1 MEEAKTGSGL
11 LRSEDWISVWTGAA
25 IIALVV
31 VGVRPAG
38 AGLSCGD
45 GIGGLFAPG
54 RLATTVGVGAALLV
68 LCVAGVGLMDGSARG
83 FAPGFAAMFALAWAA
98 RAVACDSAL
107 SDRGVNYAI
116 TSLALGLFVSNVI
129 GVPGW
134 LRNAMRTEYYI
145 KAGLVIL
152 GSSVLFGR
160 VLEAGLYGMVQAA
173 AVIAV
178 IWYLCYW
185 MARRLRVD
193 EEFSAMMATAVSICG
208 VSAAI
213 AACGAIDGDRK
224 KLSYVTSLVLVVAA
238 PMMILMPLAV
248 DWLGLSDVVGGAWIG
263 GTIDTTGAVV
273 VAGESIGDSATNA
286 ATIVKLSQNALLGV
300 AAFALSVW
308 WTVRGGA
315 SGTVHASGAAR
326 ESGTS
331 ATAGE
336 SGASATAGESGA
348 SATAGESDASAAAW
362 EPGASGAVGA
372 GKPEVSA
379 AVIWERF
386 PKFVL
391 GFLATSL
398 LFSFALG
405 DTLVDA
411 TSGVLKGMRTWLFA
425 VAFVCIGLETRLRD
439 LLSMQGGR
447 PAIAFVVAQAANV
460 AWTLLLAWVLFGGSI
475 FSVPDL

>member
-1 MEEAKTGSGL
+1 MRPTSSLDAVAKASAGEL
-11 LRSEDWISVWTGAA
+11 LRSEDWVSVWMGAA

-31 VGVRPAG
+31 VGVRPEA

-45 GIGGLFAPG
+45 GVGSLFAPG
-54 RLATTVGVGAALLV
+54 RSATTLGVGAALLV
-68 LCVAGVGLMDGSARG
+68 LCAAGVRLMEGSARG
-83 FAPGFAAMFALAWAA
+83 FAVGFAALFGLAWAA
-98 RAVACDSAL
+98 RAVACDSTL

-116 TSLALGLFVSNVI
+116 TSLALGLFISNVLR
-129 GVPGW
+129 VPEW
-134 LRNAMRTEYYI
+134 LRTAMRTEYYI

-160 VLEAGLYGMVQAA
+160 VLEAGMYGMVQAA

-178 IWYLCYW
+178 IWYLCFW
-185 MARRLRVD
+185 VARKLRVD

-213 AACGAIDGDRK
+213 AACGAISGDRR

-238 PMMILMPLAV
+238 PMMIVMPLAV

-315 SGTVHASGAAR
+315 DR
-326 ESGTS
+326 
-331 ATAGE
+331 
-336 SGASATAGESGA
+336 
-348 SATAGESDASAAAW
+348 
-362 EPGASGAVGA
+362 
-372 GKPEVSA
+372 PEVSA
-379 AVIWERF
+379 SVIWERF

-398 LFSFALG
+398 LFSFVLTDG
-405 DTLVDA
+405 MVDA
-411 TSGVLKGMRTWLFA
+411 TTSVLKGLRTWLFA
-425 VAFVCIGLETRLRD
+425 LAFVCIGLETRLRD
-439 LLSMQGGR
+439 LLAMQGGR
-447 PAIAFVVAQAANV
+447 PAAAFVIAQAANV
-460 AWTLLLAWVLFGGSI
+460 LWTLLLAWVLFGGSI

>member
-1 MEEAKTGSGL
+1 MNGL
-11 LRSEDWISVWTGAA
+11 LRSEDWLAVWMGGA

-31 VGVRPAG
+31 VGVRPDG
-38 AGLSCGD
+38 AGLSCSD

-54 RLATTVGVGAALLV
+54 RLATTLGVGAALLV
-68 LCVAGVGLMDGSARG
+68 LCTVGVRLMDGSARG
-83 FAPGFAAMFALAWAA
+83 FAPGFAAVFVLAFAA
-98 RAVACDSAL
+98 RAAACNSDL

-116 TSLALGLFVSNVI
+116 TSLALGLFISNVLK
-129 GVPGW
+129 VPGW

-145 KAGLVIL
+145 KAGLVVL
-152 GSSVLFGR
+152 GSSVLFSR
-160 VLEAGLYGMVQAA
+160 VVEAGMYGMVQAA

-178 IWYLCYW
+178 IWYLCFW
-185 MARRLRVD
+185 IARKLRVD

-213 AACGAIDGDRK
+213 AACGAIAGDRK

-248 DWLGLSDVVGGAWIG
+248 DWLGLSDIVGGAWIG

-315 SGTVHASGAAR
+315 SGVGGADR
-326 ESGTS
+326 
-331 ATAGE
+331 
-336 SGASATAGESGA
+336 
-348 SATAGESDASAAAW
+348 
-362 EPGASGAVGA
+362 
-372 GKPEVSA
+372 PEVSA
-379 AVIWERF
+379 SVIWERF

-398 LFSFALG
+398 LFSFVLT
-405 DTLVDA
+405 DPLVDA
-411 TSGVLKGMRTWLFA
+411 TAGVLKGMRTWLFA

-447 PAIAFVVAQAANV
+447 PAVAFVVAQAANV
-460 AWTLLLAWVLFGGSI
+460 AWTLLLAWMLFGGSI

>member
-1 MEEAKTGSGL
+1 MAKGAMSVL
-11 LRSEDWISVWTGAA
+11 LRSEDWLSVWTGGA
-25 IIALVV
+25 IIAVVV
-31 VGVRPAG
+31 VGVRPDG
-38 AGLSCGD
+38 AGLSCSD
-45 GIGGLFAPG
+45 GISGLLAPG
-54 RLATTVGVGAALLV
+54 RLATTVGVGAALLA
-68 LCVAGVGLMDGSARG
+68 LCLIGVRLTDGSARG
-83 FAPGFAAMFALAWAA
+83 FAPGFAAVFALAWTA

-116 TSLALGLFVSNVI
+116 TSLALGLLISNVI

-134 LRNAMRTEYYI
+134 LRAAMRTEYYI

-160 VLEAGLYGMVQAA
+160 VLEAGMYGMVQAA

-185 MARRLRVD
+185 TARRLRVD
-193 EEFSAMMATAVSICG
+193 DEFSAMMATAVSICG

-213 AACGAIDGDRK
+213 AACGAIAGDRR

-248 DWLGLSDVVGGAWIG
+248 DWLGLSDIVGGAWIG

-315 SGTVHASGAAR
+315 SGADT
-326 ESGTS
+326 
-331 ATAGE
+331 
-336 SGASATAGESGA
+336 
-348 SATAGESDASAAAW
+348 
-362 EPGASGAVGA
+362 
-372 GKPEVSA
+372 PEVSA

-398 LFSFALG
+398 VFSFGLSDG
-405 DTLVDA
+405 LVDA
-411 TSGVLKGMRTWLFA
+411 TSSVLKGMRTWLFA

-460 AWTLLLAWVLFGGSI
+460 AWTLLLSWALFGGSI
-475 FSVPDL
+475 FAVPDL

>member
-1 MEEAKTGSGL
+1 MAEARAGEL
-11 LRSEDWISVWTGAA
+11 LRSEDWLSVWMGSA

-38 AGLSCGD
+38 AGLSCSD
-45 GIGGLFAPG
+45 GLSGLFAPG
-54 RLATTVGVGAALLV
+54 NLAATVGVGAALLV
-68 LCVAGVGLMDGSARG
+68 LCLIGVRLMDGSARG
-83 FAPGFAAMFALAWAA
+83 FAAGFAAVFVLAFAA
-98 RAVACDSAL
+98 RAAACNSDL

-116 TSLALGLFVSNVI
+116 TSLALGLFISNVLK
-129 GVPGW
+129 VPDW

-145 KAGLVIL
+145 KAGLVLL
-152 GSSVLFGR
+152 GSSVLFSR
-160 VLEAGLYGMVQAA
+160 VLEAGMYGMVQAA

-178 IWYLCYW
+178 IWYLCFW
-185 MARRLRVD
+185 VARKLRVD

-213 AACGAIDGDRK
+213 AACGAIAGDRK

-248 DWLGLSDVVGGAWIG
+248 DWLGLSDIVGGAWIG

-315 SGTVHASGAAR
+315 SGADR
-326 ESGTS
+326 
-331 ATAGE
+331 
-336 SGASATAGESGA
+336 
-348 SATAGESDASAAAW
+348 
-362 EPGASGAVGA
+362 
-372 GKPEVSA
+372 PEVSA
-379 AVIWERF
+379 SVIWERF

-398 LFSFALG
+398 LFSFVLSDG
-405 DTLVDA
+405 LVDA
-411 TSGVLKGMRTWLFA
+411 TTGVLKGMRTWLFA

-447 PAIAFVVAQAANV
+447 PAAAFVVAQAANV
-460 AWTLLLAWVLFGGSI
+460 AWTLLLAWLLFGGSI
-475 FSVPDL
+475 FAVPDL

>member
-1 MEEAKTGSGL
+1 MAEAESSSSL
-11 LRSEDWISVWTGAA
+11 LRSEDWVSVWLGAVL
-25 IIALVV
+25 IILVV
-31 VGVRPAG
+31 VGVRPEA

-45 GIGGLFAPG
+45 GIGSLFAPG
-54 RLATTVGVGAALLV
+54 RLATTLGVGAALLV
-68 LCVAGVGLMDGSARG
+68 LCTAGVRLMEGSARG
-83 FAPGFAAMFALAWAA
+83 FAVGFAALFGLAWAA

-116 TSLALGLFVSNVI
+116 TSLALGLFISNVL
-129 GVPGW
+129 GVPEW
-134 LRNAMRTEYYI
+134 LRTAMRTEYYI

-152 GSSVLFGR
+152 GSSVLFSR
-160 VLEAGLYGMVQAA
+160 VLEAGMYGMVQAA

-178 IWYLCYW
+178 IWYLCFW
-185 MARRLRVD
+185 VARRLRVD

-213 AACGAIDGDRK
+213 AACGAISGDRK

-248 DWLGLSDVVGGAWIG
+248 DWLDLSDIVGGAWIG

-273 VAGESIGDSATNA
+273 VAGESIGESATNA

-315 SGTVHASGAAR
+315 GGADGTDR
-326 ESGTS
+326 
-331 ATAGE
+331 
-336 SGASATAGESGA
+336 
-348 SATAGESDASAAAW
+348 
-362 EPGASGAVGA
+362 
-372 GKPEVSA
+372 PEVSA

-398 LFSFALG
+398 LFSFVLTDG
-405 DTLVDA
+405 LVDA
-411 TSGVLKGMRTWLFA
+411 TAGVLKGLRTWLFA
-425 VAFVCIGLETRLRD
+425 LAFVCIGLETRLRD
-439 LLSMQGGR
+439 LLAMQGGR
-447 PAIAFVVAQAANV
+447 PAAAFVIAQAANV
-460 AWTLLLAWVLFGGSI
+460 LWTLLLAWVLFGGSI

>member
-1 MEEAKTGSGL
+1 MEGVKTGDGL
-11 LRSEDWISVWTGAA
+11 LRSEDWLAVWMGAA
-25 IIALVV
+25 IIALVL
-31 VGVRPAG
+31 VGVRPDG
-38 AGLSCGD
+38 AGLACSD
-45 GIGGLFAPG
+45 GLSGLFAPG

-68 LCVAGVGLMDGSARG
+68 LCAVGVRLMDGSARG
-83 FAPGFAAMFALAWAA
+83 FAAGFAGLFALAWAA

-116 TSLALGLFVSNVI
+116 TALVLGLFISNVI

-134 LRNAMRTEYYI
+134 LRAAMRTEYYI

-160 VLEAGLYGMVQAA
+160 VLEAGMYGMVQAA

-185 MARRLRVD
+185 LSRKLRVD

-213 AACGAIDGDRK
+213 AACGAISGDRK

-248 DWLGLSDVVGGAWIG
+248 DWLGLSDIVGGAWIG

-286 ATIVKLSQNALLGV
+286 ATIVKLSQNALLGL

-315 SGTVHASGAAR
+315 GGAD
-326 ESGTS
+326 T
-331 ATAGE
+331 
-336 SGASATAGESGA
+336 
-348 SATAGESDASAAAW
+348 
-362 EPGASGAVGA
+362 
-372 GKPEVSA
+372 PEVSA
-379 AVIWERF
+379 SVIWERF

-398 LFSFALG
+398 VFSFGLG
-405 DTLVDA
+405 DGLVDA
-411 TSGVLKGMRTWLFA
+411 TSSVLKGLRTWLFA
-425 VAFVCIGLETRLRD
+425 LAFVCIGLETRLRD

-460 AWTLLLAWVLFGGSI
+460 AWTLLLAWLLFGGSI

>member
-1 MEEAKTGSGL
+1 MAKGAMSGL
-11 LRSEDWISVWTGAA
+11 LRAEDWVSVWMGAA

-31 VGVRPAG
+31 VGVRPEK
-38 AGLSCGD
+38 AGLSCSD
-45 GIGGLFAPG
+45 GIGGLFSG
-54 RLATTVGVGAALLV
+54 SSLATTLAVGAALLV
-68 LCVAGVGLMDGSARG
+68 LCLTGVRLMDGSVRG
-83 FAPGFAAMFALAWAA
+83 FAPGFAGLFVLAWAA
-98 RAVACDSAL
+98 RAVSCDPAL

-116 TSLALGLFVSNVI
+116 TSLALGLFISNVI

-134 LRNAMRTEYYI
+134 LRAAMRTEYYI

-152 GSSVLFGR
+152 GSSVLFSR
-160 VLEAGLYGMVQAA
+160 VLEAGMYGMVQAA

-178 IWYLCYW
+178 IWYLCFW
-185 MARRLRVD
+185 IARKLRVD

-213 AACGAIDGDRK
+213 AACGAIAGDRK

-248 DWLGLSDVVGGAWIG
+248 DWLGLSDIVGGAWIG

-300 AAFALSVW
+300 AAFGLSVW

-315 SGTVHASGAAR
+315 SGAET
-326 ESGTS
+326 
-331 ATAGE
+331 
-336 SGASATAGESGA
+336 
-348 SATAGESDASAAAW
+348 
-362 EPGASGAVGA
+362 
-372 GKPEVSA
+372 PEVSA

-398 LFSFALG
+398 LFSFGLSDA
-405 DTLVDA
+405 LVDA
-411 TSGVLKGMRTWLFA
+411 TSGVLKGLRTWLFA
-425 VAFVCIGLETRLRD
+425 LAFVCIGLETRLRD

-447 PAIAFVVAQAANV
+447 PAVAFVVAQAANV
-460 AWTLLLAWVLFGGSI
+460 AWTLLLAWLLFGGSI
-475 FSVPDL
+475 FAVPDL

>member
-1 MEEAKTGSGL
+1 MAKGAMSSL
-11 LRSEDWISVWTGAA
+11 LRAEDWVSVWMGAA

-31 VGVRPAG
+31 VGVRPEK
-38 AGLSCGD
+38 AGLSCSD
-45 GIGGLFAPG
+45 GIGGLFSG
-54 RLATTVGVGAALLV
+54 SSLATTLGVGAGLLV
-68 LCVAGVGLMDGSARG
+68 LSLTGVRLMDGSVRG
-83 FAPGFAAMFALAWAA
+83 LAPGFAGLFVLAWAA
-98 RAVACDSAL
+98 RAVSCDSAL
-107 SDRGVNYAI
+107 SNRGVNYAI
-116 TSLALGLFVSNVI
+116 TSLALGLFISNVI

-134 LRNAMRTEYYI
+134 LRAAMRTEYYI

-152 GSSVLFGR
+152 GSSVLFSR
-160 VLEAGLYGMVQAA
+160 VLEAGMYGMVQAA

-178 IWYLCYW
+178 IWYLCFW
-185 MARRLRVD
+185 IARKLRVD

-213 AACGAIDGDRK
+213 AACGAIAGDRK

-248 DWLGLSDVVGGAWIG
+248 DWLGLSDIVGGAWIG

-300 AAFALSVW
+300 AAFGLSVW

-315 SGTVHASGAAR
+315 SGAET
-326 ESGTS
+326 
-331 ATAGE
+331 
-336 SGASATAGESGA
+336 
-348 SATAGESDASAAAW
+348 
-362 EPGASGAVGA
+362 
-372 GKPEVSA
+372 PEVSA

-398 LFSFALG
+398 LFSFGLSDA
-405 DTLVDA
+405 LVDA

-425 VAFVCIGLETRLRD
+425 LAFVCIGLETRLRD

-447 PAIAFVVAQAANV
+447 PAVAFVVAQAANV
-460 AWTLLLAWVLFGGSI
+460 AWTLLLAWMLFGGSI
-475 FSVPDL
+475 FAVPDL

>member
-1 MEEAKTGSGL
+1 MAKAGAGEL
-11 LRSEDWISVWTGAA
+11 LRSEDWVSVWMGAA
-25 IIALVV
+25 IIALVL
-31 VGVRPAG
+31 VGVRPEA

-54 RLATTVGVGAALLV
+54 RLATTVGIGAALLV
-68 LCVAGVGLMDGSARG
+68 LCIAGVRLMEGSAHR
-83 FAPGFAAMFALAWAA
+83 FAVGFAALFGLAWAA

-116 TSLALGLFVSNVI
+116 TSLALGLFISNVLR
-129 GVPGW
+129 VPEW
-134 LRNAMRTEYYI
+134 LRSAMRTEYYI

-160 VLEAGLYGMVQAA
+160 VLEAGMYGMVQAA

-178 IWYLCYW
+178 IWYLCFW
-185 MARRLRVD
+185 VARKLRVD

-213 AACGAIDGDRK
+213 AACGAISGDRK

-248 DWLGLSDVVGGAWIG
+248 DWLDLSDIVGGAWIG

-300 AAFALSVW
+300 AAFGLSVW

-315 SGTVHASGAAR
+315 GGADNADR
-326 ESGTS
+326 
-331 ATAGE
+331 
-336 SGASATAGESGA
+336 
-348 SATAGESDASAAAW
+348 
-362 EPGASGAVGA
+362 
-372 GKPEVSA
+372 PEVSA
-379 AVIWERF
+379 SVIWERF

-398 LFSFALG
+398 LFSFVLTDG
-405 DTLVDA
+405 MVDA
-411 TSGVLKGMRTWLFA
+411 TTSVLKGLRTWLFA

-439 LLSMQGGR
+439 LLSMDGGR
-447 PAIAFVVAQAANV
+447 PAAAFVIAQAANV

-475 FSVPDL
+475 FAVPDL

>member
-1 MEEAKTGSGL
+1 MAEARASGSL
-11 LRSEDWISVWTGAA
+11 LRSEDWLAVWMGTA
-25 IIALVV
+25 IIALVL
-31 VGVRPAG
+31 VGIRPEA
-38 AGLSCGD
+38 AGLSCTD
-45 GIGGLFAPG
+45 GIGGLLAPD
-54 RLATTVGVGAALLV
+54 RLATTVGVGAALLG
-68 LCVAGVGLMDGSARG
+68 LCMAGVRLMDGTARG
-83 FAPGFAAMFALAWAA
+83 FPVGFAGLFALAWAA
-98 RAVACDSAL
+98 RAAACDSAL

-116 TSLALGLFVSNVI
+116 TALVLGLFISNVLK
-129 GVPGW
+129 VPGW
-134 LRNAMRTEYYI
+134 LRSAMRTEYYI

-160 VLEAGLYGMVQAA
+160 VLEAGMYGMVQAA

-185 MARRLRVD
+185 IARKLRVD

-213 AACGAIDGDRK
+213 AACGAIAGDRK

-248 DWLGLSDVVGGAWIG
+248 DWLGLSDIVGGAWIG

-315 SGTVHASGAAR
+315 SGADT
-326 ESGTS
+326 
-331 ATAGE
+331 
-336 SGASATAGESGA
+336 
-348 SATAGESDASAAAW
+348 
-362 EPGASGAVGA
+362 
-372 GKPEVSA
+372 PEVSA

-398 LFSFALG
+398 LFSFGLSDG
-405 DTLVDA
+405 LVDA
-411 TSGVLKGMRTWLFA
+411 TADVVKGLRTWLFA
-425 VAFVCIGLETRLRD
+425 LAFVCIGLETRLRD

-447 PAIAFVVAQAANV
+447 PAVAFVVAQAANV

-475 FSVPDL
+475 FAVPDL

>member
-1 MEEAKTGSGL
+1 MRAASNLAPVEDVKTGDGL
-11 LRSEDWISVWTGAA
+11 LRSEDWLAVWMGAA
-25 IIALVV
+25 IIALVL
-31 VGVRPAG
+31 VGVRPDG
-38 AGLSCGD
+38 AGLSCRD
-45 GIGGLFAPG
+45 GLSGLFAPD

-68 LCVAGVGLMDGSARG
+68 LCAVGVRLMDGSARG
-83 FAPGFAAMFALAWAA
+83 FAAGFAGLFALAWAA

-116 TSLALGLFVSNVI
+116 TALVLGLFISNVI

-134 LRNAMRTEYYI
+134 LRAAMRTEYYI

-160 VLEAGLYGMVQAA
+160 VLEAGMYGMVQAA

-185 MARRLRVD
+185 LSRKLRVD

-213 AACGAIDGDRK
+213 AACGAISGDRK

-248 DWLGLSDVVGGAWIG
+248 DWLGLSDIVGGAWIG

-286 ATIVKLSQNALLGV
+286 ATIVKLSQNALLGL

-315 SGTVHASGAAR
+315 GGADTPA
-326 ESGTS
+326 
-331 ATAGE
+331 
-336 SGASATAGESGA
+336 
-348 SATAGESDASAAAW
+348 
-362 EPGASGAVGA
+362 
-372 GKPEVSA
+372 VSA
-379 AVIWERF
+379 SVIWERF

-398 LFSFALG
+398 VFSFGLSDG
-405 DTLVDA
+405 LVDA
-411 TSGVLKGMRTWLFA
+411 TSSVLKGLRTWLFA
-425 VAFVCIGLETRLRD
+425 LAFVCIGLETRLRD

-460 AWTLLLAWVLFGGSI
+460 AWTLLLAWLLFGGSI

>member
-1 MEEAKTGSGL
+1 MAKAGAGEL
-11 LRSEDWISVWTGAA
+11 LRSEDWVSVWMGAA

-31 VGVRPAG
+31 VGVRPEA

-54 RLATTVGVGAALLV
+54 RLATTLGVGVALLV
-68 LCVAGVGLMDGSARG
+68 LCTAGVRLMEGSIHR
-83 FAPGFAAMFALAWAA
+83 FAVGFAALFGLAWAA

-116 TSLALGLFVSNVI
+116 TSLALGLFISNVLR
-129 GVPGW
+129 VPEW
-134 LRNAMRTEYYI
+134 LRAAMRTEYYI

-160 VLEAGLYGMVQAA
+160 VLEAGMYGMVQAA

-178 IWYLCYW
+178 IWYLCFW
-185 MARRLRVD
+185 VARKLRVD

-213 AACGAIDGDRK
+213 AACGAISGDRK

-238 PMMILMPLAV
+238 PMMIVMPLAV
-248 DWLGLSDVVGGAWIG
+248 DWLELSDVVGGAWIG

-300 AAFALSVW
+300 AAFGLSVW

-315 SGTVHASGAAR
+315 GGADR
-326 ESGTS
+326 
-331 ATAGE
+331 
-336 SGASATAGESGA
+336 
-348 SATAGESDASAAAW
+348 
-362 EPGASGAVGA
+362 
-372 GKPEVSA
+372 PEVSA
-379 AVIWERF
+379 SVIWERF

-398 LFSFALG
+398 LFSFVLTDG
-405 DTLVDA
+405 MVDA
-411 TSGVLKGMRTWLFA
+411 TTSVLKGLRTWLFA
-425 VAFVCIGLETRLRD
+425 IAFVCIGLETRLRD
-439 LLSMQGGR
+439 LLAMQGGR
-447 PAIAFVVAQAANV
+447 PAAAFVIAQAANV

-475 FSVPDL
+475 FAVPDL